1 MGKAMRKFIVGNW
14 KMNGLSCDIPEI
26 AAIAELSNAYPNVD
40 CGLCLPATLLS
51 RDILQTHNFSIGGQD
66 CHRATSGAYT
76 GCISADML
84 QDAGANMVIV
94 GHSERR
100 SYNNESDTDVQ
111 AKAIAAIEA
120 GLHVIICVGE
130 TEAEHSAGKA
140 ISVVQSQLDGSVP
153 ANANP
158 DIISIAYEPV
168 WAIGTGLIPSPEN
181 VKAMHKAIRD
191 NLNGRFGIDCVRI
204 RILYGGSMNGD
215 NAAML
220 LSIENVDGG
229 LIGGASL
236 TAAKFGPIIA
246 AANAAL

>member
-1 MGKAMRKFIVGNW
+1 MRKFIVGNW
-14 KMNGLSCDIPEI
+14 KMNGLSSDIPEI
-26 AAIAELSNAYPNVD
+26 AAISELSKAYPNVD
-40 CGLCLPATLLS
+40 SGLCLPATLLS
-51 RDILQTHNFSIGGQD
+51 RDIQQAPNFSIGAQD

-76 GCISADML
+76 GCISAEML
-84 QDAGANMVIV
+84 QDAGASIIIV

-100 SYNNESDTDVQ
+100 AYNHESDSDVH

-120 GLHVIICVGE
+120 GLHAIICVGE
-130 TEAEHSAGKA
+130 TEGQRTAGDA
-140 ISVVQSQLDGSVP
+140 ISIVQSQLEGSVP
-153 ANANP
+153 GNANSHV
-158 DIISIAYEPV
+158 ISIAYEPV
-168 WAIGTGLIPSPEN
+168 WAIGTGLIPSPQD

-191 NLNGRFGIDCVRI
+191 SLNGRFGIDGVCI

-236 TAAKFGPIIA
+236 TAAKFGPIVA
-246 AANAAL
+246 AANTLL

>member
-1 MGKAMRKFIVGNW
+1 MRKFIVGNW
-14 KMNGLSCDIPEI
+14 KMNGLSSDIAEI
-26 AAIAELSNAYPNVD
+26 AAIAELSKAYPNVD

-51 RDILQTHNFSIGGQD
+51 RDIRQTPNFSIGGQD
-66 CHRATSGAYT
+66 CHRATSGAHT

-84 QDAGANMVIV
+84 KDAGANMTIV

-100 SYNNESDTDVQ
+100 ASNNESDRDVQ

-120 GLHVIICVGE
+120 ELHAIICVGE
-130 TEAEHSAGKA
+130 TQAQRNAGEA

-153 ANANP
+153 SHANSNV
-158 DIISIAYEPV
+158 ISIAYEPV
-168 WAIGTGLIPSPEN
+168 WAIGTGLIPSPED
-181 VKAMHKAIRD
+181 VKAMHTAIRD
-191 NLNGRFGIDCVRI
+191 NLNARFGIDGVRI
-204 RILYGGSMNGD
+204 HILYGGSMNGD

-220 LSIENVDGG
+220 LGIENVDGG

-246 AANAAL
+246 AANAVL